1 MKEKQILVGSM
12 GSNTEEGDMS
22 LHYFT
27 LNNKYQIMSHDVI
40 KLDERVRDIVYIKK
54 LNKVLLF
61 LESSASIE
69 FWRRKLKIF

>member
-1 MKEKQILVGSM
+1 M

-27 LNNKYQIMSHDVI
+27 LNNKFQIMSHEVI

-61 LESSASIE
+61 LESSASIGILE
-69 FWRRKLKIF
+69 KKN